1 MQIRPLRRTLRSGT
15 LLFFLAA
22 TPAAAQTPAG
32 SDDAEARRRAQQE
45 RLLNDWPNL
54 VRYREA
60 NATLGDPAPGEQRVV
75 FMGNSITDGW
85 ARLFASQFPGKPYV
99 GRGIGGQTTPQML
112 VRFRQDVIDLK
123 PAAVVILAGTND
135 IAGNTGPSTPEMI
148 QDNLASMAE
157 LARANGIR
165 VVLSSILPV
174 SDYPWRPGL
183 NPGPT
188 IVAINQ
194 WMKKYAEANDM
205 VYLDYHSA
213 MVDDELGLPP
223 ELARDGVH
231 PTEEGYRIMARLAE
245 EAIARALR

>member
-1 MQIRPLRRTLRSGT
+1 MVSA
-15 LLFFLAA
+15 LFAILFAVTSPA
-22 TPAAAQTPAG
+22 TAQNPTANA
-32 SDDAEARRRAQQE
+32 DAEARQRAQQE

-54 VRYREA
+54 ARYGEA
-60 NATLGDPAPGEQRVV
+60 NAQLGDPAPGERRVV
-75 FMGNSITDGW
+75 FIGNSITDGW
-85 ARLFASQFPGKPYV
+85 ARYFEQQFPGKPYV

-123 PAAVVILAGTND
+123 PAVVVILAGTND
-135 IAGNTGPSTPEMI
+135 IAGNTGPSTNEMI
-148 QDNLASMAE
+148 QDNLASMAQ
-157 LARANGIR
+157 LAKANGIE
-165 VVLSSILPV
+165 VVLSSILPA

-183 NPGPT
+183 EPGPR

-194 WMKKYAEANDM
+194 WMKDYAAANDM
-205 VYLDYHSA
+205 IYLDYHTA

-245 EAIARALR
+245 EAIGKALD